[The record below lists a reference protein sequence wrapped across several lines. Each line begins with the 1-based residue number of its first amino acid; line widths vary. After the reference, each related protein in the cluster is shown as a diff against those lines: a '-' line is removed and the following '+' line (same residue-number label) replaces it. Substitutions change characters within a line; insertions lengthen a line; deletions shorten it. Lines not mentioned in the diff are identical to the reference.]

1 MCTRTAF
8 ERLRDRISALE
19 KSDAEQD
26 ASINFLLRGQKLQYW
41 SIWGA
46 FVLVL
51 LALIYGALGPRGF
64 NAVTKVAPPTAQC
77 SPETN

>member
-8 ERLRDRISALE
+8 EKLRDRISALE
-19 KSDAEQD
+19 KNDAEQD
-26 ASINFLLRGQKLQYW
+26 ASIDFLLRGQKLQYW

-46 FVLVL
+46 FMLVL
-51 LALIYGALGPRGF
+51 LALVYGALGPRGF

-77 SPETN
+77 NLETE